1 MWLSRQWAGPPPGCQ
16 GPQGLPRK
24 ALPPGS
30 RSPGSP
36 ACPPRA
42 RPRGSPLTSAGQQ
55 PRVRGGSPVAAAQP
69 RFSPGWVSE
78 PGAEDGDF
86 SRPTATYRRPLA
98 LQAGAAG
105 RPPKLPGTRLCVR
118 PRGAQGASL
127 EPRVPGRLARR
138 AGSQSCGSSSVR
150 PPGALVPWLALL
162 GGDWGLTSQEPG
174 ALGKPPAPCL
184 PTALFRGLEIL
195 PLGERAVSGP
205 SNWTR
210 CQSSGEW
217 LWSLFLASE
226 ESELRLS
233 WKSDLILSQACPG
246 PSLSCRD
253 PLCRPLLGHAS

>member
-1 MWLSRQWAGPPPGCQ
+1 MAKQAVGRAPSRMPG
-16 GPQGLPRK
+16 
-24 ALPPGS
+24 A
-30 RSPGSP
+30 
-36 ACPPRA
+36 PRA
-42 RPRGSPLTSAGQQ
+42 PQDGT
-55 PRVRGGSPVAAAQP
+55 AA
-69 RFSPGWVSE
+69 WVPE
-78 PGAEDGDF
+78 PGQPGL
-86 SRPTATYRRPLA
+86 SP
-98 LQAGAAG
+98 AGAASRVPADLG
-105 RPPKLPGTRLCVR
+105 RAAAAGPGRLAGGRSPAAFFSRLGLRARRGGWGFLAAHCHLPTAAGTAGRRGGAASEAAGDRLCPR

-138 AGSQSCGSSSVR
+138 AGSQSCGSSSAR

-162 GGDWGLTSQEPG
+162 GGDWGPTSQEPG

-195 PLGERAVSGP
+195 PLGERAVSGL

-210 CQSSGEW
+210 CESSGEW

-226 ESELRLS
+226 GSELRLS

-246 PSLSCRD
+246 TSLSCRD